1 VVGVNIGA
9 NKDSSDRIADY
20 RAAFRALAPLADYV
34 TINVSSP
41 HTPGL
46 RALQARCLLLTG
58 RLRPGRRGERMP
70 SIDAAAEAERQRGLG
85 ILTELVAA
93 HPEAEHLRF
102 ALAEGLLGDR
112 GPRGRRDEVS
122 TSGEREAAL
131 AQRARDVD
139 RLREAKAHAG
149 ELTQQQPRLAEYTG
163 LALRAS
169 VQLARAL
176 RDTASLAPAAEQV
189 LLRQQA
195 QTELDAALAHGESLL
210 ATGGL
215 DNPRFARDLIDARR
229 QRCAL
234 LAAESRWDEVGD
246 ELQAIADM
254 VEQLT
259 ERLAA
264 SGRPLRQGGA
274 PGLLEGREFEYAIQM
289 ADDLGRQDLVERLR
303 QLRSRWVGEQRRPR

>member
-1 VVGVNIGA
+1 
-9 NKDSSDRIADY
+9 
-20 RAAFRALAPLADYV
+20 
-34 TINVSSP
+34 
-41 HTPGL
+41 
-46 RALQARCLLLTG
+46 
-58 RLRPGRRGERMP
+58 
-70 SIDAAAEAERQRGLG
+70 
-85 ILTELVAA
+85 
-93 HPEAEHLRF
+93 
-102 ALAEGLLGDR
+102 
-112 GPRGRRDEVS
+112 
-122 TSGEREAAL
+122 
-131 AQRARDVD
+131 
-139 RLREAKAHAG
+139 LREAKAHAG

-264 SGRPLRQGGA
+264 TGRPLRQGGA

-303 QLRSRWVGEQRRPR
+303 QLRSRWVGEPRRPR